1 MGNIAAF
8 FDIDGTIYR
17 NSLMIEH
24 FKKLIKYEFIDP
36 AIWYNHVRATQE
48 DWEKRYGD
56 FEVYLEELADLY
68 VNELIGVNK
77 NHIDF
82 IASQVVRL
90 NGDKVYKYARDR
102 IKFHKDNNH
111 KVFFISGSPDFLVS
125 KMAEKYKI
133 TDHRGSVYEV
143 DKDHNFT
150 GEIMKMWDSDNKQ
163 KSIDELVKKHN
174 VDLSK
179 SYAYG
184 DTNGDLSML
193 RLVGNPI
200 AINPNK
206 NLLLNIKN
214 DSDLSKKT
222 IVIVERK
229 DIIYR
234 LDPNV
239 TILQNDRK

>member
-102 IKFHKDNNH
+102 IKYHKDNNH

-143 DKDHNFT
+143 DKNNNFT

-214 DSDLSKKT
+214 ESDLSKKT

-229 DIIYR
+229 DIIYK

-239 TILQNDRK
+239 TIL